1 MQKKDC
7 VQIKFCRLC
16 NSKNLKK
23 VIDLGKTPLANAY
36 SKVKISKKLKRYP
49 LGLKYCFN
57 CGHLQL
63 THSVKPSKM
72 FSNYL
77 YKTNTSKKNFLHF
90 KKYADEIKKKYKSN
104 GGKILDIA
112 SNDGTFLN
120 FFEKIE
126 NGILEI
132 RTKSPNIQV
141 FKKRKP
147 LDNVIV
153 AYSLNPN
160 EIIKGTYKGATITN
174 MAVSSKNIPIKI

>member
-36 SKVKISKKLKRYP
+36 SKLKISKKLKRYP

-63 THSVKPSKM
+63 THSIKPSKM

-120 FFEKIE
+120 FFEKKKYFRLGIDPAKNLKIE
-126 NGILEI
+126 KITIAGGIIYSITLQFGPVQKLI
-132 RTKSPNIQV
+132 RQSRPSPW
-141 FKKRKP
+141 
-147 LDNVIV
+147 
-153 AYSLNPN
+153 YC
-160 EIIKGTYKGATITN
+160 
-174 MAVSSKNIPIKI
+174 